1 MNERRTAPRYELSLP
16 VLVCISQPKPPQFH
30 TAHLRDI
37 STSGVYFRADYS
49 LPVGTE
55 LELTLS
61 LPVEITR
68 GFKVLVRAS
77 GKVVRLDEPAS
88 GAQSFG
94 VAAMVKRYDIIRP
107 KSAAA

>member
-1 MNERRTAPRYELSLP
+1 MTERRLVQRYELSLP
-16 VLVCISQPKPPQFH
+16 VLVCVSRPKPPQFY

-37 STSGVYFRADYS
+37 STAGVYFRADQS

-61 LPVEITR
+61 LPVEVTR

-77 GKVVRLDEPAS
+77 GKVVRLDEPA
-88 GAQSFG
+88 GDKQGFG
-94 VAAMVKRYDIIRP
+94 VAAVIERYDIIRP

>member
-1 MNERRTAPRYELSLP
+1 MTERRTAQRYELSLP
-16 VLVCISQPKPPQFH
+16 VLVCISQPKPPQFY

-37 STSGVYFRADYS
+37 STTGIYFRADHS
-49 LPVGTE
+49 LAVGTE

-61 LPVEITR
+61 LPVEVTR

-77 GKVVRLDEPAS
+77 GKVVRLDEPT
-88 GAQSFG
+88 GEAQEFG
-94 VAAMVKRYDIIRP
+94 VAAVIKRYDIIRP